1 MSCFSSSCFIFLLV
15 LFPEHDQGCSKEFS
29 SLKALI
35 THHSVMPEQLPVP
48 LALPRPKN
56 LLQRRNLDDFE
67 PYSSLSDFQNLMI
80 QT

>member
-1 MSCFSSSCFIFLLV
+1 
-15 LFPEHDQGCSKEFS
+15 
-29 SLKALI
+29 
-35 THHSVMPEQLPVP
+35 MPEQLPVP

-80 QT
+80 QTWNQQKHIVIRSYLFSRIVFKSLLFSLRFQI